1 MHKQTK
7 IVCTIGPASESYEIL
22 LKMAKAGMNI
32 ARLNFSHGDYADH
45 KARIDM
51 VRKVASEN
59 NLNIGIML
67 DTKGPEIRLGDF
79 ANGEEE
85 YKIGEE
91 VELVKEKIMGSHER
105 FHVQCAELF
114 DDVKS
119 GDVILINDGK
129 QRLTVLE
136 NKGDSL
142 RCRIE
147 VNGVISSRKGCNVPG
162 VKLSMPFISKKD
174 EEDIRFGVENGV
186 DFIAASF
193 VRRKEDVIELRNLLK
208 KYGKEKLNIIAK
220 IENQEGYD
228 NLEEILE
235 VVDGIMVARG
245 DLGVEIPTS
254 MVPIYQKRMIRL
266 SNLYGKYVIVAT
278 HMLDSMT
285 HNPRCTRAEASDVA
299 NAVLDG
305 GDSVMLSAESAA
317 GEYPVEAVSTMAE
330 IALAAEN
337 TFSHKY
343 YLNHLRE
350 RVANSIQDTIGL
362 TAVEA
367 CMNLDIKAI
376 IVFTQGGTT
385 ARRISKY
392 RPTVPIYAVTFS
404 KEVLG
409 ALTVSWGVHPVL
421 SDVQNNMTNDDELAS
436 KVAKENGIKPGE
448 LILLSAGY
456 PTGEGSANMIKIIA
470 VK

>member
-1 MHKQTK
+1 
-7 IVCTIGPASESYEIL
+7 
-22 LKMAKAGMNI
+22 
-32 ARLNFSHGDYADH
+32 
-45 KARIDM
+45 M
-51 VRKVASEN
+51 VS
-59 NLNIGIML
+59 
-67 DTKGPEIRLGDF
+67 T
-79 ANGEEE
+79 
-85 YKIGEE
+85 
-91 VELVKEKIMGSHER
+91 
-105 FHVQCAELF
+105 
-114 DDVKS
+114 
-119 GDVILINDGK
+119 
-129 QRLTVLE
+129 
-136 NKGDSL
+136 
-142 RCRIE
+142 
-147 VNGVISSRKGCNVPG
+147 
-162 VKLSMPFISKKD
+162 
-174 EEDIRFGVENGV
+174 
-186 DFIAASF
+186 SF

-285 HNPRCTRAEASDVA
+285 HNPRCTRAEASD
-299 NAVLDG
+299 